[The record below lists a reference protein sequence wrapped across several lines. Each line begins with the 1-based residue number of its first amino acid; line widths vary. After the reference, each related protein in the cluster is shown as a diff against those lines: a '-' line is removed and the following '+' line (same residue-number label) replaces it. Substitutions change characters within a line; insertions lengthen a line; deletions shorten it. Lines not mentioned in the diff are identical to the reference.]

1 MAAQENDMSQR
12 DVERAL
18 GRLVT
23 DEEFRREFY
32 DDPPSAC
39 VALGIQLTEEE
50 MQALMATPQAA
61 LVGLAGGLD
70 GRICRLHLPRLVVPA
85 KGAQRV

>member
-1 MAAQENDMSQR
+1 MSQR

-32 DDPPSAC
+32 DDPPRAC
-39 VALGIQLTEEE
+39 IELGIRLTEEE
-50 MQALMATPQAA
+50 MQALVATPRSA
-61 LVGLAGGLD
+61 LVVLGGLLD
-70 GRICRLHLPRLVVPA
+70 DRICRLHLPRLVFPA
-85 KGAQRV
+85 KGT